1 MKLVCVLTAAGLSR
15 RFGADKLACPIEG
28 VPMGIRSMALYEE
41 LPFSA
46 RILVTCAA
54 RPYLME
60 AGERHGWQ
68 TLLNEHPEAGMSGSV
83 ILGTRA
89 AMAAGA
95 EGILFAV
102 GDQPYLQKNSV
113 LSLIRAFEKEP
124 EQIWALGCGGR
135 SGKPSVFPKS
145 CFQELLKLTGDRGGK
160 PVMLA
165 HPELVSLLET
175 PERELTDL
183 DVPLF

>member
-15 RFGADKLACPIEG
+15 RFGTDKLACPIEG

-95 EGILFAV
+95 EGIPA
-102 GDQPYLQKNSV
+102 
-113 LSLIRAFEKEP
+113 KE
-124 EQIWALGCGGR
+124 LR
-135 SGKPSVFPKS
+135 SFSDPGF
-145 CFQELLKLTGDRGGK
+145 
-160 PVMLA
+160 
-165 HPELVSLLET
+165 
-175 PERELTDL
+175 
-183 DVPLF
+183 